1 MIWKIEFAPA
11 AVKQLKKISPEH
23 GRRITKYL
31 RENVSNDPYV
41 HGKALK
47 GNLREFWRYR
57 IGSYRVLTH
66 IKSNQLIVLVVQVGH
81 RKEVYR

>member
-1 MIWKIEFAPA
+1 MIWKIEFAPS
-11 AVKQLKKISPEH
+11 AVKQLQKISPEH

-57 IGSYRVLTH
+57 IGSYWILTH
-66 IKSNQLIVLVVQVGH
+66 IKSNRLIVLVVQVGH
-81 RKEVYR
+81 RKEVYL

>member
-23 GRRITKYL
+23 GKRITKYL
-31 RENVSNDPYV
+31 RENVSDDPYV
-41 HGKALK
+41 NGKALK

-66 IKSNQLIVLVVQVGH
+66 IKSNQFIVLVVQVGH
-81 RKEVYR
+81 RKEIYR

>member
-1 MIWKIEFAPA
+1 LIWKIEFAPA

-23 GRRITKYL
+23 ARRITKYL

-66 IKSNQLIVLVVQVGH
+66 IKSNRLIVLIVQVGH
-81 RKEVYR
+81 RKKVYR